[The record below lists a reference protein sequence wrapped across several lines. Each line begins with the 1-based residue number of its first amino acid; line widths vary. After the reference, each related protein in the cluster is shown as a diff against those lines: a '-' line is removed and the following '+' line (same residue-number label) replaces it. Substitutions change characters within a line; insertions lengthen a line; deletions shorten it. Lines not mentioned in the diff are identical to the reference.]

1 MAVKIWTSTKAACQ
15 PCCRATTLRGNPDST
30 SPTGRKRNIN
40 YVVFGTEGRS
50 GGRGGG
56 KTELSWTWSSLNI
69 TLTTMIHGKLQF
81 VPKMSTWHPRTWSP
95 TSSMHDVY
103 SHTEVQKSWH
113 TYAHRSTEI
122 MTYTHT
128 QKYRNHDIYTHTEVQ
143 SWICLTFLFFRSVV
157 RISFRVWMATF
168 THVDSDSSVVCLGY
182 TIVVTMEQ
190 LPWPGYSIVMM
201 NSTIH
206 LPHKSNISH
215 A

>member
-128 QKYRNHDIYTHTEVQ
+128 QKYRNHDIHMHTEEQ
-143 SWICLTFLFFRSVV
+143 KSWHIHTHRSTETMTYIHTQKYRVEFAWHFCSSDLLCVFPSEFEWQPLPMLT
-157 RISFRVWMATF
+157 AT
-168 THVDSDSSVVCLGY
+168 LR
-182 TIVVTMEQ
+182 
-190 LPWPGYSIVMM
+190 
-201 NSTIH
+201 
-206 LPHKSNISH
+206 
-215 A
+215 